1 MFKKIFLLFFFISSC
16 TANLK
21 FYEKTGFADLSKNGK
36 ISSSLPVGSI
46 LKITNIENKNS
57 KIIKTE
63 EKIKTK
69 PSRVISL
76 PPFIFK
82 ELQLNNDM
90 PLVNMQKVR
99 QNNSF
104 IAKKTKTFKEES
116 RVVDKVTLEN
126 VKIMSLEKKLISK
139 KKIYLKF
146 GPFYYKIYANNLYKL
161 LNIKIKSKNLILKD
175 YQTNNYVLSIG
186 PIKNIE
192 EYDEIYLKLSKIGL
206 IGFNIIIQ

>member
-21 FYEKTGFADLSKNGK
+21 FYEKTGFADVSKNGK

-175 YQTNNYVLSIG
+175 YRTNNYVLSIG

>member
-21 FYEKTGFADLSKNGK
+21 FYEKTGFADVSKNGK

-90 PLVNMQKVR
+90 PLVNIQKVR

-175 YQTNNYVLSIG
+175 YRTNNYVLSIG

>member
-16 TANLK
+16 AANLK
-21 FYEKTGFADLSKNGK
+21 FYEKTGFADVSKNGK

-175 YQTNNYVLSIG
+175 YRTNNYVLSIG

>member
-21 FYEKTGFADLSKNGK
+21 FYEKTGFADVSKNGK

-90 PLVNMQKVR
+90 PLVNIQKVR

-175 YQTNNYVLSIG
+175 YQINNYVLSIG

>member
-1 MFKKIFLLFFFISSC
+1 
-16 TANLK
+16 
-21 FYEKTGFADLSKNGK
+21 
-36 ISSSLPVGSI
+36 
-46 LKITNIENKNS
+46 
-57 KIIKTE
+57 
-63 EKIKTK
+63 
-69 PSRVISL
+69 
-76 PPFIFK
+76 
-82 ELQLNNDM
+82 M

>member
-21 FYEKTGFADLSKNGK
+21 FYEKTGFADVSKNGK

-175 YQTNNYVLSIG
+175 YQINNYVLSIG

>member
-21 FYEKTGFADLSKNGK
+21 FYEKTGFADVSRNGK

-104 IAKKTKTFKEES
+104 IAEKTKTFKEES

-175 YQTNNYVLSIG
+175 YRTNNYVLSIG

>member
-21 FYEKTGFADLSKNGK
+21 FYEKTGFADVSKNGK

>member
-16 TANLK
+16 AANLK
-21 FYEKTGFADLSKNGK
+21 FYEKTGFADVSKNGK

>member
-21 FYEKTGFADLSKNGK
+21 FYEKTGFADVSKNGK

-69 PSRVISL
+69 PSRVILL

-175 YQTNNYVLSIG
+175 YQINNYVLSIG

>member
-21 FYEKTGFADLSKNGK
+21 FYEKTGFADVSKNGK

-63 EKIKTK
+63 EKIKTR

>member
-21 FYEKTGFADLSKNGK
+21 FYEKTGFADVSKNGK

-90 PLVNMQKVR
+90 PLVNIQKVR